1 MELKPVLLSEGTIQL
16 KKIPEK
22 LYCKKNDKLL

>member
-16 KKIPEK
+16 KKISEK
-22 LYCKKNDKLL
+22 LYCKKKW